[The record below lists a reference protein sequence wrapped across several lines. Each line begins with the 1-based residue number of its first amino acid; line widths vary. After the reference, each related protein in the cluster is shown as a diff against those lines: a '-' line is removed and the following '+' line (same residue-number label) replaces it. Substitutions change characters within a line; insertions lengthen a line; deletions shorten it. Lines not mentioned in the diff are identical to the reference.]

1 MEGSAQLHTSLL
13 CDWGNVSVIP
23 KSHTEYF
30 GDERYKYNLTELFV
44 FDGVFP
50 VASERFVVYLT
61 ALSVDPQSSSSV

>member
-1 MEGSAQLHTSLL
+1 MEGSAQPRTSLF
-13 CDWGNVSVIP
+13 CDWRNVSVIP
-23 KSHTEYF
+23 KSHIEYF
-30 GDERYKYNLTELFV
+30 GDERYKYHSTELLV